1 VKKDCSQ
8 PYLREEN
15 VTEQIAAALTSLSLP
30 DDMADWL
37 AKRLEGERHNTGSI
51 LREAKWQAEKQIE
64 KLDNQ
69 LDRLTAG
76 YLDAEAFTAAEFRK
90 RKEEAL
96 TRKRQQLDSIAA
108 LDREDIQRFEPIT
121 RFVNGSKQMKYAVET
136 SNPLELRAELEN
148 VGSNLTIRNRKIH
161 VEPRGAWKLVVD
173 QGSFAQHNAAPEIS
187 GAAFLGETRLY
198 PSEWSRPGSNRQPPR
213 CKRGALPIELRPL

>member
-30 DDMADWL
+30 DDVADWL
-37 AKRLEGERHNTGSI
+37 AERLEGERHNTGSI

-96 TRKRQQLDSIAA
+96 TRKRRQLDSIAA

-136 SNPLELRAELEN
+136 SNPRY
-148 VGSNLTIRNRKIH
+148 RFR
-161 VEPRGAWKLVVD
+161 R
-173 QGSFAQHNAAPEIS
+173 
-187 GAAFLGETRLY
+187 Y
-198 PSEWSRPGSNRQPPR
+198 P
-213 CKRGALPIELRPL
+213 